1 MTTRTDTAVATRN
14 RRWAL
19 TGLAVI
25 VLAAAS
31 LEGFVLPALPR
42 LQQDFGVD
50 AATGALASVVPT
62 VITVIV
68 TPLAGRLADVYG
80 AGRTLA
86 GLVAIVIAGG
96 LTSAFAPDFTL
107 FIVGQA
113 LQGFALGIIPVGFVV
128 LRHLFRAE
136 SIKTASGVLVAMSVA
151 GAGLGVLTAGP
162 IIEATSRA
170 VLYAVPT
177 GVVALGALLFFAAR
191 PGLQRRDPD
200 APTGVDW
207 LGAGVFAVAL
217 VVLVVALAST
227 SSAGW
232 LALPTLVLFA
242 AAVALLAVWI
252 WIESRVAQPMIDVA
266 SLRSRSV
273 GGAVA
278 VGVAIGAGYAP
289 IVFLVP
295 QLIAQPTETGYG
307 LGATASQTGLFL
319 AVAYAA
325 GVVSSV
331 LAGRAAR
338 TTGLRPVGVVAMVI
352 LALGSIVAVLSSA
365 SVSLVLML
373 LLAGVGAAA
382 ASTVVYASAAI
393 GAEAHEVGVSTALIT
408 IARAVGGALATQVVA
423 SLITTDGAPAFMT
436 FQVAFGIAAAISLA
450 GAGVAF
456 WLMPRER
463 AEATGGAHF

>member
-1 MTTRTDTAVATRN
+1 MTIRTDNAVDLSH

-50 AATGALASVVPT
+50 AASGALASVVPT

-86 GLVAIVIAGG
+86 GLVAIVLAGG
-96 LTSAFAPDFTL
+96 LTSAFAADFTT

-128 LRHLFRAE
+128 LRHLFLAE

-177 GVVALGALLFFAAR
+177 AVVALGAVVFFAAR
-191 PGLQRRDPD
+191 PGLRRDPD
-200 APTGVDW
+200 ARTGVDW

-217 VVLVVALAST
+217 VVLVVALASS

-232 LALPTLVLFA
+232 TAPTTLLLFVA
-242 AAVALLAVWI
+242 AIALLTIWV
-252 WIESRVAQPMIDVA
+252 WIESRVAQPMIDVG

-289 IVFLVP
+289 IVFLLP
-295 QLIAQPTETGYG
+295 QVIAQPIETGYG
-307 LGATASQTGLFL
+307 LGATASQTGMFL

-325 GVVSSV
+325 GVISSV
-331 LAGRAAR
+331 AAGRVAR
-338 TTGLRPVGVVAMVI
+338 STGLRAVGVIAM
-352 LALGSIVAVLSSA
+352 LALGLGAAAAVFSPA
-365 SVSLVLML
+365 PASLVLML

-382 ASTVVYASAAI
+382 ASTIVYAAAAI

-423 SLITTDGAPAFMT
+423 SLITTDGAPPFAT
-436 FQVAFGIAAAISLA
+436 FQVAFGVAAAISIA
-450 GAGVAF
+450 GAAVAF
-456 WLMPRER
+456 WLLPRER
-463 AEATGGAHF
+463 AELSGLGHL

>member
-1 MTTRTDTAVATRN
+1 MTTLTDNAVGIH
-14 RRWAL
+14 RRRGAL
-19 TGLAVI
+19 TGLAII

-42 LQQDFGVD
+42 LQSDFGVD

-68 TPLAGRLADVYG
+68 TPLAGRLADVHG

-86 GLVAIVIAGG
+86 WLLAIVLAGG

-128 LRHLFRAE
+128 LRHLFRPE

-162 IIEATSRA
+162 IIDATSRA

-177 GVVALGALLFFAAR
+177 AVVAVGGIVFFAAR
-191 PGLQRRDPD
+191 PGLRRRDPD
-200 APTGVDW
+200 GPTGVDW

-217 VVLVVALAST
+217 VVLVVALGSS

-232 LALPTLVLFA
+232 FAPGTLALFA
-242 AAVALLAVWI
+242 AAVALLALWV
-252 WIESRVAQPMIDVA
+252 WIESRVTQPMIDVS

-289 IVFLVP
+289 IVFLLP
-295 QLIAQPTETGYG
+295 QLIAQPVDTGYG
-307 LGATASQTGLFL
+307 LGASASDTGLYL
-319 AVAYAA
+319 AVAYGA

-331 LAGRAAR
+331 VAGRVAQR
-338 TTGLRPVGVVAMVI
+338 TGMRVVGVAAMLI
-352 LALGSIVAVLSSA
+352 LGVGAVVTAVSPAPGLLIVA
-365 SVSLVLML
+365 L

-393 GAEAHEVGVSTALIT
+393 GADEHEVGVSTALIT
-408 IARAVGGALATQVVA
+408 IARAVGGALATQIVA
-423 SLITTDGAPAFMT
+423 SIITSTAAPTLGA
-436 FQVAFGIAAAISLA
+436 FQVAFGVAAVLA
-450 GAGVAF
+450 LGGAGFAL
-456 WLMPRER
+456 WLLPRDR
-463 AEATGGAHF
+463 RGAVLSH